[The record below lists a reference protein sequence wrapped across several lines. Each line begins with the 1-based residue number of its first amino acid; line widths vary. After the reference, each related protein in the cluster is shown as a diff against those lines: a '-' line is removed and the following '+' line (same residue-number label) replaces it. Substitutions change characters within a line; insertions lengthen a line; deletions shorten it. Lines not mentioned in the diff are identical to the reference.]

1 MRPVI
6 YVVGS
11 LRNPTIPEIGNA
23 LEAIGWEAFTDWH
36 AAGPEADDYWQKH
49 ERARGRN
56 YREALRGYHANHVFD
71 FDYRH
76 LNRSCAGLLV
86 LPAGKSCH
94 LELGYLRGQRKQIYA
109 LFQEEPKDGRW
120 DIMYNFCEE
129 VFFTM
134 EEMLKELSYV
144 KDSITAT
151 VEGV

>member
-1 MRPVI
+1 MKPVI

-49 ERARGRN
+49 ERERGRN
-56 YREALRGYHANHVFD
+56 YREALRGYHAGHVFD

-94 LELGYLRGQRKQIYA
+94 LELGYLRGQDKPVFA

-120 DIMYNFCEE
+120 DIMYRFCKQ
-129 VFFTM
+129 VFFST
-134 EEMLKELSYV
+134 EEMIEGLKHEYSLQT
-144 KDSITAT
+144 DD
-151 VEGV
+151 EGV

>member
-56 YREALRGYHANHVFD
+56 YREALSGYHANHVFD
-71 FDYRH
+71 FDYHH
-76 LNRSCAGLLV
+76 LNRSHAGLLV

-94 LELGYLRGQRKQIYA
+94 LELGYLRGQRKQVYA
-109 LFQEEPKDGRW
+109 LFQEEPNDSRW

-129 VFFTM
+129 VFFSM

-144 KDSITAT
+144 KDSIKTT